1 MNANFPTAFE
11 FNIFKKYLK
20 DCHISDNDE
29 TLTFSSPFYNRK
41 TQAKDGQHEDEM
53 DNVNRKRAKQTS
65 EEQKNQETKNTFY
78 ERKFPDNQEL
88 NTITNDSLSLTVSSK
103 LGTYVPDHNWHIRED
118 VNVQNI

>member
-1 MNANFPTAFE
+1 
-11 FNIFKKYLK
+11 
-20 DCHISDNDE
+20 
-29 TLTFSSPFYNRK
+29 
-41 TQAKDGQHEDEM
+41 M